1 MSIAPAVSTGTW
13 TIDPTHAEIG
23 FTVRHLMSKVR
34 GKFETFES
42 SLTTDADLGASAVS
56 VSVDLSSVNTGTADR
71 DAHLK
76 SADLFDT
83 DTHPSMT
90 FTSTDISVKDA
101 DNILVTGDL
110 TIKGVTQSVELATE
124 LLGEG
129 GDPWGGTRVGVEA
142 TGQISRKAF
151 GIDFNVPMDGDK
163 VMIGDKITLSITA
176 EYVLQQA

>member
-42 SLTTDADLGASAVS
+42 TLTTTDDLGASDVS
-56 VSVDLSSVNTGTADR
+56 VTVDLSSVNTGTADR

-83 DTHPSMT
+83 DTHPKMT
-90 FTSTDISVKDA
+90 FTSTGIEVKDA
-101 DNILVTGDL
+101 DNIVVTGDL
-110 TIKGVTQSVELATE
+110 TIKGVTHSVELATE

-176 EYVLQQA
+176 EYVLQQG

>member
-1 MSIAPAVSTGTW
+1 MTTAPAVTTGTW

-42 SLTTDADLGASAVS
+42 TLTTTDVLGASNVS
-56 VSVDLSSVNTGTADR
+56 VTVDLSSVNTGTADR

-76 SADLFDT
+76 SADIFDA

-90 FTSTDISVKDA
+90 FTSTGIEVKDA
-101 DNILVTGDL
+101 DTIVVTGDL
-110 TIKGVTQSVELATE
+110 TIRGVTKSVELAAE

-142 TGQISRKAF
+142 TGQISRKEF
-151 GIDFNVPMDGDK
+151 GIDFNVPMEGDK